1 MRNLL
6 TTQNQNCYREL
17 IEKEAYTRMA
27 WKIKYGDDYPLISN
41 PSGSTKAPRS
51 PKLSTPKTILLPPIP
66 VPKPPERRK
75 EAPPP
80 APAERG
86 GHAEGPSPLMRPVS
100 PQTREALYQ
109 GFSKEGKGRHLY
121 LRSRVQKGP
130 EEKFDFP
137 QLSSWDYGWRLGD
150 YERDYRSPVNGRS
163 GIVRNTF
170 YARNGIFNFPSP
182 TDRLG

>member
-27 WKIKYGDDYPLISN
+27 WKVKYGKDYPIRY
-41 PSGSTKAPRS
+41 PSRTAKTQGP
-51 PKLSTPKTILLPPIP
+51 PKLAAPKTVLPP
-66 VPKPPERRK
+66 VVKTVEKKK
-75 EAPPP
+75 EAPPVP
-80 APAERG
+80 MERTLSE
-86 GHAEGPSPLMRPVS
+86 APLMRPVT
-100 PQTREALYQ
+100 PQTKDVLYQ

-121 LRSRVQKGP
+121 LQRRTQKDP
-130 EEKFDFP
+130 EQKFDYP
-137 QLSSWDYGWRLGD
+137 LLSSWEYGWRLGD
-150 YERDYRSPVNGRS
+150 YEREYRSPANGRS

-170 YARNGIFNFPSP
+170 YARNGIFHFPSA